1 MEIELYKRTLEDA
14 KAEMGLLLQQRRV
27 IEERISMLAPVIE
40 YLSPLC
46 DQVPPSFPP
55 DLPMPSQLDTGL
67 SDAIRLAF
75 KSVLPASL
83 TPTEVRDKLRES
95 GFNLDKYANE
105 LPPIHNTIMRL
116 LKQGEI
122 EEDVPRREGK
132 TYRWVSSLKRALL
145 EIDPVYS
152 SGMRGNEKPPANHPV
167 VDGKIVLKDPQR
179 LADLVRKTKT
189 TGTVAVP
196 GGESPADEDSLVDQV
211 RKSFGK
217 NVEGSK

>member
-1 MEIELYKRTLEDA
+1 MDIDLYKRTLEDA

-27 IEERISMLAPVIE
+27 VEERISKLAPIIE

-46 DQVPPSFPP
+46 DELASISP

-83 TPTEVRDKLRES
+83 TPTEVRDKLRAS

-116 LKQGEI
+116 WKQGEI

-145 EIDPVYS
+145 EIEPKSYGFTGSLAEMGKMPPVIAES
-152 SGMRGNEKPPANHPV
+152 RRAISPTLTSAA
-167 VDGKIVLKDPQR
+167 LKAAR
-179 LADLVRKTKT
+179 IAMKK
-189 TGTVAVP
+189 
-196 GGESPADEDSLVDQV
+196 
-211 RKSFGK
+211 
-217 NVEGSK
+217 

>member
-1 MEIELYKRTLEDA
+1 
-14 KAEMGLLLQQRRV
+14 MGSLLQQRRV
-27 IEERISMLAPVIE
+27 IEERISRLAPVIE
-40 YLSPLC
+40 YLAPLC
-46 DQVPPSFPP
+46 DELPSLPP

-75 KSVLPASL
+75 KSVLPDSL

-122 EEDVPRREGK
+122 EESVPRREGK

-145 EIDPVYS
+145 EIEP
-152 SGMRGNEKPPANHPV
+152 
-167 VDGKIVLKDPQR
+167 
-179 LADLVRKTKT
+179 
-189 TGTVAVP
+189 
-196 GGESPADEDSLVDQV
+196 
-211 RKSFGK
+211 KSFGAQGTLAEM
-217 NVEGSK
+217 NIS